1 MKPDSIQSDSKA
13 AKNIV
18 RIVAKA
24 MIGAALGASAVAGGA
39 WAADAASEPQG
50 LTRQEFN
57 DTIRSIQDRYSR
69 SGVFKA
75 NASSFYIDGHWQ
87 DGTKNTN
94 ASKRGTRWHIN
105 IYGGMGRMKGMTKDV
120 LTMVICSEIGTLG
133 GGFPMWTGHGEMTR
147 VNAMSSGPN
156 SIYYATYVCANHLWG
171 HQASANAKA
180 RDVVDAESQQFC
192 DAVFAKAPDQNLCY
206 RKLNAVRSLFSI
218 MGSSKDKPVSIETPD
233 ETIVD
238 KTKHGANTQCRY
250 DTWLAGAACT
260 KYSAWDHAKYPMNE
274 QEMAAQT
281 CAAPEADYPYDS
293 ADVIKAG
300 LRPFCWFK
308 PGL

>member
-1 MKPDSIQSDSKA
+1 MKPKSIQSESKTA
-13 AKNIV
+13 QNIA

-24 MIGAALGASAVAGGA
+24 MVGAALGASAVAGGA
-39 WAADAASEPQG
+39 LAADAASEPQG
-50 LTRQEFN
+50 LTRQEFK
-57 DTIRSIQDRYSR
+57 DTIRSIQDRYNS

-75 NASSFYIDGHWQ
+75 NAKSFHIDGHWQ

-94 ASKRGTRWHIN
+94 VSKRGRRWHVN
-105 IYGGMGRMKGMTKDV
+105 VYGGMGRMKGMTQDV
-120 LTMVICSEIGTLG
+120 LTMVICSEIGSLA
-133 GGFPMWTGHGEMTR
+133 GGFPMWQREGATR
-147 VNAMSSGPN
+147 VNAMSSPAN

-171 HQASANAKA
+171 HQASENAKV
-180 RDVVDAESQQFC
+180 REIVDAESKQFC
-192 DAVFAKAPDQNLCY
+192 DAVFAKVPDQNLCY
-206 RKLNAVRSLFSI
+206 RKLIAVRGLFTV
-218 MGSSKDKPVSIETPD
+218 MGSSKDNPISIETPD
-233 ETIVD
+233 EAIVD
-238 KTKHGANTQCRY
+238 KTSYGAKPQCRY

-260 KYSAWDHAKYPMNE
+260 KYSAWDHAMYPLNE